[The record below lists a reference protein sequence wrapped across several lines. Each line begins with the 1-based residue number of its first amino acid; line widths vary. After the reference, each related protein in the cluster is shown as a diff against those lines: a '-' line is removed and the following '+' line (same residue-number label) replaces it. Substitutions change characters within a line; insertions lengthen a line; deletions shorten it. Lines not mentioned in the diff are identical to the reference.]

1 MAGNTGNGHRK
12 GAVKGKSQT
21 YNPKTK
27 QHVKR
32 DTKSGKFVSSKNT
45 PYKGVK
51 KETTVKKNVK

>member
-1 MAGNTGNGHRK
+1 MAGNTGNGYRK

-32 DTKSGKFVSSKNT
+32 DTTSGKFVSSKKT

-51 KETTVKKNVK
+51 KEPTVKQNMN